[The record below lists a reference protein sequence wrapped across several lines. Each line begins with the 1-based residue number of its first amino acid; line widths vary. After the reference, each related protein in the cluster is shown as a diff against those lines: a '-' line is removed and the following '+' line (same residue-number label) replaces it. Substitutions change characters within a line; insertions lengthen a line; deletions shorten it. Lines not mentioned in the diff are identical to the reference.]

1 MKFVRTMVRLPEEIN
16 DWLKAQA
23 QQNYTSRN
31 AEMIRSVRER
41 MELEQA
47 GKK

>member
-1 MKFVRTMVRLPEEIN
+1 MKFVRTMVRLPEEIS

-23 QQNYTSRN
+23 LNNYTSRN
-31 AEMIRSVRER
+31 AEIIRSVRER
-41 MELEQA
+41 MDSEQS